1 MSEDMHPNR
10 STVWAVAAVAA
21 LLAACHPAEQPPRA
35 PEPAQAEADAGA
47 PVLAA
52 VQNARAAIAAGDQV
66 AAFNDVNV
74 GIGYAASLPGAGS
87 ALYPPEAAPPG
98 YHSPSG
104 GGGGGGGGAS
114 GAGARQGGHGG
125 HHRHGAGQ
133 QGSDGSQPPAAAPAP
148 AVAAAPAQA
157 AAAPSPHHGGHA
169 GRNGQPGYAGA
180 HAPAPL
186 SAFDV
191 QVMLQ
196 SAQAKL
202 EARDVAGAD
211 TDLAAIEAAARGA
224 PPASLPLVRAD
235 QSLTLAAG
243 AVSGG
248 QTADLKSQLSTAKAA
263 LDTYQAGPHAADAK
277 ALAAAIGQVLNQP
290 DGLRALAPA
299 QLDLWRGQ
307 VSGWT

>member
-1 MSEDMHPNR
+1 MGEEMHPIR
-10 STVWAVAAVAA
+10 SAVWAAVAVAA
-21 LLAACHPAEQPPRA
+21 LLAACHPAEQPARA
-35 PEPAQAEADAGA
+35 PQPAQAEADAGA

-52 VQNARAAIAAGDQV
+52 VQNARAAIAAGDQL

-74 GIGYAASLPGAGS
+74 GVGFAASLPGAGS
-87 ALYPPEAAPPG
+87 ALYPPEAAAPG

-114 GAGARQGGHGG
+114 GAGGRQGGHGG
-125 HHRHGAGQ
+125 RHRRGAGQ
-133 QGSDGSQPPAAAPAP
+133 QGAGGPPPAGAPP
-148 AVAAAPAQA
+148 VA
-157 AAAPSPHHGGHA
+157 AAAPVQSAAASRPHRGGHA
-169 GRNGQPGYAGA
+169 GRKGQPGHTAA
-180 HAPAPL
+180 SAPAPL

-196 SAQAKL
+196 TAQAKL
-202 EARDVAGAD
+202 QSRDVAGAD
-211 TDLAAIEAAARGA
+211 ADLAAIEAAARGA
-224 PPASLPLVRAD
+224 PPTSLPLMRAD

-263 LDTYQAGPHAADAK
+263 LDAYQAGPHAADAK

-299 QLDLWRGQ
+299 QLSLWRGQ